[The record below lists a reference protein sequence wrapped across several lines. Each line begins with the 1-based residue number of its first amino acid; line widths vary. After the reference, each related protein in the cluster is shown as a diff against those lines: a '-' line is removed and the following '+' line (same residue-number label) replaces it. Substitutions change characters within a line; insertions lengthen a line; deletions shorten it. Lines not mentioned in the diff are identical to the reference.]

1 MNEQILDEQILDEQI
16 LDEQILQSP
25 QIKVDPIV
33 QIMTNFINY
42 LSVSLYESEFTKN
55 HQDSYAIL
63 QSIYNSVS
71 LTPSTPPSLID
82 CEQFYNNIVYL
93 ANVTYTDDPD
103 YYTFKRGLRK
113 YIVDLKYKPTK

>member
-1 MNEQILDEQILDEQI
+1 MNEQIMDEQIM
-16 LDEQILQSP
+16 DEQILQSP

-33 QIMTNFINY
+33 QIMANFMNY

-63 QSIYNSVS
+63 QSIYNSIS

-82 CEQFYNNIVYL
+82 CEQFYSNIVYL
-93 ANVTYTDDPD
+93 ANVIYTDDPD

-113 YIVDLKYKPTK
+113 YIIDLKYKYAK

>member
-1 MNEQILDEQILDEQI
+1 MNEQIMDEQIM
-16 LDEQILQSP
+16 DEQILQSP

-33 QIMTNFINY
+33 QIMANFMNY

-55 HQDSYAIL
+55 HEDSYAIL
-63 QSIYNSVS
+63 QSIYNSVAS
-71 LTPSTPPSLID
+71 TPSVAPSLND
-82 CEQFYNNIVYL
+82 CSQFYDNIVYL

-113 YIVDLKYKPTK
+113 YIAYMKL